1 MTTRQLWG
9 PGVWVAVAL
18 AVLGRFA
25 GMLWPLRPDEA
36 GFLLV
41 ARAWDPQPDALFH
54 PYFVDRPPSLV
65 ALVRVVD
72 AVGGPYALRVVG
84 ALACGAAV
92 LLVAAVVR
100 ELARGLAGRVAPA
113 PLHLVTVGTALL
125 TAAFLINPQVDAV
138 GVKGEL
144 LGVPFILA
152 SCLAAL
158 RGLRRRS
165 LAAAAAAG
173 FLAMAAVGLKQSL
186 VGGLVFGAVLL
197 LVACATKHLP
207 LRDTARLAAG
217 ALVGAS
223 IPVVLTIG
231 WAVAAGVDLATLEY
245 AVIGFRSDASAVI
258 LNQDNPA
265 NGSRTMIL
273 LLVFAGTGMV
283 LVMAWCLARIRVA
296 LRRLPA
302 PAVAALAMLVV
313 DLAAI
318 ALSGSFWRPY
328 LFTLVSPLMM
338 MWACVRVA
346 ELGDLS
352 EQDNLALRAD
362 GKWHPRRE
370 VLLVALC
377 VGSGVIS
384 LAAWTGVFWGNGDPP
399 AEYEVGRAIASVADD
414 DETLVVYGGR
424 ADLQWAS
431 GLDSP
436 YEHLWS
442 LPMRT
447 MDPELEQ
454 LRTLLAGPE
463 APEWFVTAVG
473 LGAWDGIGERALSDV
488 IASRYVDLGVRCEG
502 IVVRRLADA
511 PEVETPR
518 VDCETPRGQR

>member
-9 PGVWVAVAL
+9 AGVWVALAL

-72 AVGGPYALRVVG
+72 AVGGPYALRAVG

-100 ELARGLAGRVAPA
+100 ELARGLAARVAPA

-144 LGVPFILA
+144 LGVPLILA
-152 SCLAAL
+152 SCLVAL

-165 LAAAAAAG
+165 IAAAAAAG
-173 FLAMAAVGLKQSL
+173 LLAMTAVGLKQSL

-197 LVACATKHLP
+197 FVACVTRRLP
-207 LRDTARLAAG
+207 LRDTARLAAA
-217 ALVGAS
+217 ALVGAT
-223 IPVVLTIG
+223 IPVVLTIA

-258 LNQDNPA
+258 VDQSNAA
-265 NGSRTMIL
+265 NFTRSGVL
-273 LLVFAGTGMV
+273 LLVFAASGMA
-283 LVMAWCLARIRVA
+283 LVALWCLARIRIA
-296 LRRLPA
+296 LQRVPA
-302 PAVAALAMLVV
+302 ATVAALVMLAV

-328 LFTLVSPLMM
+328 LFTLVAPLMLL
-338 MWACVRVA
+338 WACVRVA
-346 ELGDLS
+346 DLPDLRDGDT
-352 EQDNLALRAD
+352 LALRAPD
-362 GKWHPRRE
+362 RWHPRRE

-377 VGSGVIS
+377 VGSSIVS
-384 LAAWTGVFWGNGDPP
+384 LAVWTSNTWYNGDPP
-399 AEYEVGRAIASVADD
+399 RQYEVGRAIGQVAGSDD
-414 DETLVVYGGR
+414 TLVVYGGR

-454 LRTLLAGPE
+454 LRTLLAGPD
-463 APEWFVTAVG
+463 APEWFVTTVG
-473 LGAWDGIGERALSDV
+473 LDAWDGVGERALSQV
-488 IASRYVDLGVRCEG
+488 LARRYVDVGGGCEG

-511 PEVETPR
+511 PEVATPTP
-518 VDCETPRGQR
+518 DCETPRGQR